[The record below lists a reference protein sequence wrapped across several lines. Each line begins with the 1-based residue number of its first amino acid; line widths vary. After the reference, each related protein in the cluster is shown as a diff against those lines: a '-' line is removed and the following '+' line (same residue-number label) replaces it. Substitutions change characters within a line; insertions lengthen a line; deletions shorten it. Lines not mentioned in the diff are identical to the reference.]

1 MNEIDHLSYSSIGSY
16 LTCFRAW
23 KYHYID
29 KLPEPTTPA
38 LIFSSAIHDTVE
50 KLISANTVGNEAT
63 SNPLRQRDRKSV
75 V

>member
-1 MNEIDHLSYSSIGSY
+1 MNEIGHLSYSSIGSY
-16 LTCFRAW
+16 LTCSRAW

-38 LIFSSAIHDTVE
+38 LIFGSAIHDTVE
-50 KLISANTVGNEAT
+50 K
-63 SNPLRQRDRKSV
+63 SV